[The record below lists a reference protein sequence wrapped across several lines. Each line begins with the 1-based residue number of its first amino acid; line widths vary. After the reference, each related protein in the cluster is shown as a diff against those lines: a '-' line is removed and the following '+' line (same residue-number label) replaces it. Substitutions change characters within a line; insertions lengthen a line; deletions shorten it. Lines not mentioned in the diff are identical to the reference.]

1 MNLDQG
7 LWSYLLLFIAGF
19 AATEPWRYLG
29 VLLSKNLNA
38 DSEILKWLRAV
49 STALIAGLV
58 TRMIL
63 FPFGVLAEVPLS
75 VRLTCFALG
84 IIVYFLAGQKL
95 FAGVF
100 AGAGVLMSAAYLTV

>member
-7 LWSYLLLFIAGF
+7 IYSYMLLFVAGF
-19 AATEPWRYLG
+19 VATEPWRYLG
-29 VLLSKNLNA
+29 VLLSKNLNV

-63 FPFGVLAEVPLS
+63 FPFGVLTDVPLAL
-75 VRLTCFALG
+75 RLASFAFG
-84 IIVYFLAGQKL
+84 IIAFFLMGQKL

-100 AGAGVLMSAAYLTV
+100 AGGCSLVVAAFFVV